1 MKRTHLFAGLLIMA
15 LLLAVPPFLK
25 SYGTYLIAKWLVF
38 VIATMGLNL
47 TIGYAGQKS
56 LGHAAFFGIGAYTV
70 AILMKAGFSF
80 WLGMPVAMLGCFA
93 VGLALGFPA
102 LRVQA
107 IYLAFATL
115 GFNTAIW
122 LVMRNEEWLTGG
134 TFGINNIAKPTLFGL
149 DLGSALAYYYFV
161 LAITVLLGALLWK
174 LLSSPWGKAFTALRD
189 NPIRAESLG
198 VNIQA
203 YTLLSFAIGA
213 VYAGIAG
220 ALYGSLVEFIDP
232 SMFTVG
238 ESIMMY
244 LMVVVGGAG
253 YFFGPLLG
261 SVVGVLLPE
270 WLRDVP
276 YARDWYL
283 PLFGAVVV
291 ILMLRL
297 PDGLLSIPDRLK
309 ARRHAR
315 EASAARTAA
324 AARLGDVQ
332 R

>member
-1 MKRTHLFAGLLIMA
+1 
-15 LLLAVPPFLK
+15 
-25 SYGTYLIAKWLVF
+25 
-38 VIATMGLNL
+38 
-47 TIGYAGQKS
+47 
-56 LGHAAFFGIGAYTV
+56 
-70 AILMKAGFSF
+70 
-80 WLGMPVAMLGCFA
+80 
-93 VGLALGFPA
+93 
-102 LRVQA
+102 
-107 IYLAFATL
+107 
-115 GFNTAIW
+115 
-122 LVMRNEEWLTGG
+122 MRNEEWLTGG

-149 DLGSALAYYYFV
+149 DLGSALSYYYFV
-161 LAITVLLGALLWK
+161 LAVTVLLGALLWK

-261 SVVGVLLPE
+261 AVVGVLLPE

-283 PLFGAVVV
+283 PLFGVVVV

-309 ARRHAR
+309 ARRQAR
-315 EASAARTAA
+315 QASAARSAA
-324 AARLGDVQ
+324 AARLGEVQ